1 MRIPR
6 GKAALAAAAAAALVL
21 AGCAES
27 DRDDDDGAAVDT
39 DATLIFGS
47 AGEALT
53 LDPTFAS
60 DGETMRVARQIYDTL
75 IRLAPGSTDIEPA
88 LATSWEPD
96 ESGTVWTFELRDD
109 VQFHDGTDF
118 NAEAV
123 CANFDRWHN
132 LEGVAQDPS
141 MSYYWQQM
149 SGGFAENEEDR
160 SDLGEPAYE
169 SCEAT
174 EEHTAVVTLTRVTS
188 RFPSLLVLAPFGIHS
203 PTALEEHDASNV
215 TGTAGEPNWPP
226 YAEEHPTGTGPFQF
240 EDWDKANQEITLV
253 RNENYWGEPASIGE
267 LIFKAIPD
275 ETGRRQALANGE
287 IDGYDLPSPADWDT
301 LEGDG
306 MNLAVRDDPV
316 NLLYVAFTQESH
328 EALEDIRVRQAIAH
342 ALNRQGL
349 VDALMP
355 EGAEVA
361 TQFQPPNLPGWN
373 PDVPTYEYDPDRAV
387 ELLSDAGYEEGDL
400 ELDFYWP
407 TEVTRPYMP
416 TPRSMIELFQQDLEE
431 VGIVVNPVSE
441 PWSPEYLADVQAGE
455 ADLHFL
461 GWTGDYP
468 EAYNFIGTWFSR
480 YLPQWGYEYPELW
493 EGMSEADQTVDD
505 EQRFAAYEELNSM
518 IMEFLPG
525 VPISHMPNAI
535 VFAPNVEG
543 VEPSPLAQERFASA
557 QIRE

>member
-6 GKAALAAAAAAALVL
+6 LKAAIAAGAAATLVL
-21 AGCAES
+21 TACAES
-27 DRDDDDGAAVDT
+27 ERGDDEAGIDT
-39 DATLIFGS
+39 DATLIFGA

-60 DGETMRVARQIYDTL
+60 DGETIRVARQVYDTL
-75 IRLAPGSTDIEPA
+75 LQVTPGTTDIEPG
-88 LATSWEPD
+88 LATNWEAD
-96 ESGTVWTFELRDD
+96 ESGTVWTFELREG

-123 CANFDRWHN
+123 CHNFDRWHN
-132 LEGVAQDPS
+132 LEGVAQEQS

-149 SGGFAENEEDR
+149 SGGFAENDPDR
-160 SDLGEPAYE
+160 GDLGEPAYE
-169 SCEAT
+169 SCEVT
-174 EEHTAVVTLTRVTS
+174 DEHTAVVSLSRVTS
-188 RFPSLLVLAPFGIHS
+188 RFPSLLVLPPFAMHS

-215 TGTAGEPNWPP
+215 TGTAGEPDWPP
-226 YAEEHPTGTGPFQF
+226 YSLEHPTGTGPFMFQS
-240 EDWDKANQEITLV
+240 WDRANQEITLV
-253 RNENYWGEPASIGE
+253 RNDDYWGEPATIGT

-275 ETGRRQALANGE
+275 ETARRQALVNGE
-287 IDGYDLPSPADWDT
+287 IQGYDLPSPADWDA
-301 LEGDG
+301 LEAEE
-306 MNLAVRDDPV
+306 MNLLVRDDPV
-316 NLLYVAFTQESH
+316 NLLYVAITQESH

-361 TQFQPPNLPGWN
+361 TQFQPPNLEGWN
-373 PDVPTYEYDPDRAV
+373 PDVPTYDYDPERAQ
-387 ELLSDAGYEEGDL
+387 ELLSEAGYEEGEL

-416 TPRSMIELFQQDLEE
+416 SPRSMIELFQQDLED
-431 VGIVVNPVSE
+431 VGIVINPVSL
-441 PWSPEYLADVQAGE
+441 PWTPEYLADVQGGE

-480 YLPQWGYEYPELW
+480 YLPQWGYEYEELW
-493 EGMSEADQTVDD
+493 ERMSEADQTVDD
-505 EQRFAAYEELNSM
+505 DQRFAHYQELNAM

-525 VPISHMPNAI
+525 IPVSHMPNGI
-535 VFAPNVEG
+535 VFAPHVDG
-543 VEPSPLAQERFASA
+543 VVVSPLADERFYSA
-557 QIRE
+557 QVRD